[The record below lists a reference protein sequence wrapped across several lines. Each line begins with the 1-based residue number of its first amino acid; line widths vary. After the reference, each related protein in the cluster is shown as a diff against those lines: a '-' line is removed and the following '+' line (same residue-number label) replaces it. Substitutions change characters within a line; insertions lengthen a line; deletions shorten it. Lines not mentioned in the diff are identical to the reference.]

1 MEVLQMDEMV
11 LATQKKVN
19 SLGAGVAGF
28 TTAPENGQTGWP
40 TIYALIQV
48 LQNQLGI
55 SPVSE
60 VFGPL
65 TTSEYDNQVTP
76 NLQAGW
82 NDDIVYLIQGAFWAK
97 GINPGALDG
106 QYSDDTINAVKQL
119 QNNAGFTNPDGV
131 LSAEWAKALF
141 DMSAFVLVE
150 NGDDHIRTIQQY
162 LNVHYSD
169 ITGILPTDGIY
180 QRATNTA
187 LIYAM
192 QVELGLSDIANGVWG
207 PTTRATY
214 ADAYASGLSSNLIK
228 LLQFALYVN
237 MAQYI
242 AANNYTMVPFTGVLD
257 ANTKL
262 LLTTFQRFMK
272 LEPVTIGQP
281 DPITMYSLMVSSGSP
296 NRYFWGVDTSI
307 QLTQAMINSLV
318 AWEVDYVGRYLTGT
332 VGNDGTPKNLTRLEA
347 KLIIDANLHL
357 VPIYQDNYPELE
369 YFTRL
374 QGQKDARAAMR
385 AASGLGLPAGT
396 VIYFAIDM
404 DMTDDDITS
413 YAIPYFNGIASILNY
428 GVEGNYY
435 VPGVYGTRNVGT
447 RLALESHSVYSYVSN
462 MSSGYSGN
470 LGFSQ
475 PLNWT
480 FDQFAEDA
488 SGASGVAAIDYVNVS
503 HEDEGVTSL
512 IEPNQLSWIYDTD
525 FTLLKNEYIS
535 GTLTWDGPAVTLY
548 DNKIMKLTAQ

>member
-1 MEVLQMDEMV
+1 MDEMV